1 MIIALVLLTI
11 VVFILV
17 DVIARTTIAKL
28 QARKIQIK
36 RQEALDIGLKL
47 DYTDEARSLKK
58 VHVDGA
64 KAKILAVDD
73 EAVILDSFRKIL
85 VIAGYSIDTV
95 ETGKEAIGLIR
106 KNDYDF
112 VFTDLKMPEMDGL
125 DVVKAVKHLRPD
137 IDVIMITGF
146 ATIETAVDAMKYG
159 AMDYVQKPF
168 TADELIEFVDK
179 SFFRRQDRIEKQ
191 ILPTVH
197 LVTPSVGVSTSKHEF
212 NVPAGIF
219 VSPEHTWVNIYP
231 NGMLVVGLDDFVQ
244 KLIGTIDGVDL
255 PSIGKH
261 VEKGDPLFTI
271 RQGAHSLT
279 FTSPASGDIT
289 TINNDVV
296 DCPDLINKKPFE
308 AGWLCGIEP
317 SDLPEDLHALRIGA
331 DALAWYEKEI
341 EAFSSKVK
349 ELTKN
354 ESDESEHTMDS
365 KLTNGELE
373 ILKEGVKW
381 EVFSSMEYARVDAAP
396 EG

>member
-1 MIIALVLLTI
+1 MIIALVLLTV

-17 DVIARTTIAKL
+17 DVIARTTIARI
-28 QARKIQIK
+28 QQRKIQAK

-58 VHVDGA
+58 VHVHDA

-146 ATIETAVDAMKYG
+146 ATIESAVDAMKYG
-159 AMDYVQKPF
+159 TMDYVQKPF
-168 TADELIEFVDK
+168 TADELIDFVDK
-179 SFFRRQDRIEKQ
+179 SFIRRQDRIEKQ

-197 LVTPSVGVSTSKHEF
+197 LVTPSVGVSTSKHQF

-219 VSPEHTWVNIYP
+219 VSPAHTWVNIYP

-244 KLIGTIDGVDL
+244 KLIGPIDGVEL
-255 PSIGKH
+255 PALGKH
-261 VEKGDPLFTI
+261 VEKGDPLFSI
-271 RQGAHSLT
+271 RQGDHSLT
-279 FTSPASGDIT
+279 FCSPASGDIT

-296 DCPDLINKKPFE
+296 DCPDLINRKPFE
-308 AGWLCGIEP
+308 AGWMCGIDP
-317 SDLPEDLHALRIGA
+317 SNLPEDIHALRIGA
-331 DALAWYEKEI
+331 DAMAWYETEI
-341 EAFSSKVK
+341 EAFSTKVK
-349 ELTKN
+349 ELTMS
-354 ESDESEHTMDS
+354 ESTDGEDSTDS
-365 KLTNGELE
+365 KLTNGELD

-381 EVFSSMEYARVDAAP
+381 EVFSDMAYAQVETTA
-396 EG
+396 

>member
-17 DVIARTTIAKL
+17 DVIARTSLAKM
-28 QARKIQIK
+28 QDRKIQKK
-36 RQEALDIGLKL
+36 RQEALDIGLNL
-47 DYTDEARSLKK
+47 DYTDEAKSLKK
-58 VHVDGA
+58 VHVEDA

-73 EAVILDSFRKIL
+73 EAIVLDSFRKIL
-85 VIAGYSIDTV
+85 VIAGYSIETV
-95 ETGKEAIGLIR
+95 ESGKEAVGLIR

-125 DVVKAVKHLRPD
+125 DVVKAVKHLRPN

-168 TADELIEFVDK
+168 TADELIDFVDK
-179 SFFRRQDRIEKQ
+179 SLIRRQDRIERQ
-191 ILPTVH
+191 IQPTVH

-219 VSPEHTWVNIYP
+219 VSPTHTWVNIYP

-244 KLIGTIDGVDL
+244 KLIGPIDGVEL
-255 PSIGKH
+255 PPIGKH
-261 VEKGDPLFTI
+261 VEKGEPLFSV

-279 FTSPASGDIT
+279 FDSPASGDVT

-296 DCPDLINKKPFE
+296 GCPDLVNRKPFE

-317 SDLPEDLHALRIGA
+317 SNLPEDVHALRIGA
-331 DALAWYEKEI
+331 EATAWYQKEI
-341 EAFSSKVK
+341 EAFSAKVK
-349 ELTKN
+349 ELAGQ
-354 ESDESEHTMDS
+354 ESDDREDTMDS
-365 KLTNGELE
+365 KFSNEELE
-373 ILKEGVKW
+373 VLKEDVKW
-381 EVFSSMEYARVDAAP
+381 EVFSSMEYARVDVTP
-396 EG
+396 